1 MSSPSRKID
10 LAYAG
15 ELCRGQTFVQAHIE
29 ATEKVGLWESEK
41 ILAKHFFPEEG
52 RILDLGCGA
61 GRAAL
66 GLVELGFAEVQG
78 VDVSPEMVAA
88 AKEAAAARGV
98 TISFQTAS
106 ATELPFADQSV
117 AVVFFSGGGLMQIP
131 GRANRRKALGEIFR
145 ILQPGGVFLS
155 TTYARDMEEY
165 TDFWS
170 EPERQ
175 QEIPPGGEFGDLL
188 EESDQGLVY
197 IHVPSSEEVQD
208 DLSQSGFEEVNA
220 IARSMI
226 ADEPPEVLQSSD
238 ECLFWHARKPL

>member
-1 MSSPSRKID
+1 MAPPPRKID

-15 ELCRGQTFVQAHIE
+15 ELCRGKTFVQAHVE
-29 ATEKVGLWESEK
+29 ATETVGLWESEK
-41 ILAKHFFPEEG
+41 ILAHHFFPKNG

-61 GRAAL
+61 GRASL
-66 GLVELGFAEVQG
+66 GLVQLGFTEVEG
-78 VDVSPEMVAA
+78 VDVAPEMVAA
-88 AKEAAAARGV
+88 AKAAAAARGL
-98 TISFQTAS
+98 TIPFYTAS
-106 ATELPFADQSV
+106 ATELPCADQSL

-145 ILQPGGVFLS
+145 VLQPGGIFLS

-175 QEIPPGGEFGDLL
+175 EEIPPGGEFGDLL

-197 IHVPSSEEVQD
+197 IHVPSLQEVQED
-208 DLSQSGFEEVNA
+208 FSQAGFEEINA